1 MTAFFISK
9 EKNVFTAFSN
19 WIFFIS
25 GVCTTLLLSSPH
37 PKKYLPITLSIAA
50 VALFYFIIIKKIQND
65 LLIGA
70 NKKVLMFSIVASVF
84 AEIPIF
90 GVFYNTCQA
99 EVTEALKKLGV
110 EKTSALEATY
120 NSLTFLITVFSAIFI
135 SACLYIVYTKLLKL
149 FGHIYGSFDKA
160 EKITFLSVF
169 GLYTLLIIVSY
180 SLTYVFWGTQQFNGI
195 LYDVIYTSD
204 SGNLF
209 STNCYLYTN
218 APENDLRQPLFGLFG
233 APFAVIPYAISRMF
247 GYVQNLYPLL
257 LAIEQCFLL
266 HLSLALIV
274 KMLKISKGKI
284 YIYLIFSVSFPAL
297 LFSLNL
303 EQYIFALFWL
313 VLFLYSTE
321 IESSDEKGLFLA
333 ATGSILTTAVA
344 FPLLYKKDLK
354 LKNNIINY
362 IKLAIAFVLLC
373 FIFGRGI
380 CFLTLKEKIEH
391 LRTFTGEDILMVD
404 KLKQYSAFI
413 FSCFTFPPSHI
424 VGKTIQQMPA
434 SDFNLIGIAIFVLCI
449 VGFVLNRKNKFAVI
463 SFAWICFSMVML
475 VLLGW
480 GAIENGMILYSL
492 YFGWAFISL
501 LVMLINKLPQK
512 LSSVKYGIYSAL
524 ALTLLYF
531 NVQGYIEIMKIGI
544 TNFPR

>member
-9 EKNVFTAFSN
+9 EKNVFTTFSN
-19 WIFFIS
+19 WIIFIS

-50 VALFYFIIIKKIQND
+50 AALFYFIIIKKIQND

-70 NKKVLMFSIVASVF
+70 NKKVLIFSIVASLF
-84 AEIPIF
+84 AEIPVF
-90 GVFYNTCQA
+90 GVFYHNCQS
-99 EVTEALKKLGV
+99 EVTEALKKLGI
-110 EKTSALEATY
+110 EGASALKATY
-120 NSLTFLITVFSAIFI
+120 NSLTFLITILSAVFI
-135 SACLYIVYTKLLKL
+135 SACLYIIYTKALKL
-149 FGHIYGSFDKA
+149 FGHIYGSFEKA
-160 EKITFLSVF
+160 EKIAFFSVF
-169 GLYTLLIIVSY
+169 GFYTLLIVVSY

-209 STNCYLYTN
+209 STNCYLDAS
-218 APENDLRQPLFGLFG
+218 APENDLRQPLFGVFG

-247 GYVQNLYPLL
+247 NYVQFLYPLL

-274 KMLKISKGKI
+274 KMLKISKGRI
-284 YIYLIFSVSFPAL
+284 YVYLIFSVSFPAL

-313 VLFLYSTE
+313 ILFLYSAE
-321 IESSDEKGLFLA
+321 IKSSDEKGLFLA
-333 ATGSILTTAVA
+333 ATGSILTNAA
-344 FPLLYKKDLK
+344 LFPLLYKKELK

-373 FIFGRGI
+373 FVFGRGI
-380 CFLTLKEKIEH
+380 CFLTLKEKIDH
-391 LRTFTGEDILMVD
+391 LQTFTGEGILMVD

-413 FSCFTFPPSHI
+413 FACFMFPPSHV
-424 VGKTIQQMPA
+424 VGTSIQQMPA
-434 SDFNLIGIAIFVLCI
+434 TNFNLFGIAILVLCI
-449 VGFVLNRKNKFAVI
+449 VGFVLNRKNKFAMI
-463 SFAWICFSMVML
+463 SFAWICFSILML
-475 VLLGW
+475 VLIGW
-480 GAIENGMILYSL
+480 GAKENGMILYTL

-501 LVMLINKLPQK
+501 LVMLINKIPEK
-512 LSSVKYGIYSAL
+512 LTSVKYGLYSIL
-524 ALTLLYF
+524 VVTLLYF

-544 TNFPR
+544 TNFPG